1 MTRERIQ
8 YRHGENVTIFRA
20 IPIEEIVQ
28 EIVLSFPSVF
38 FLKKNT
44 FFSSKSR
51 HLTTC
56 TKIRTLSSPS
66 LGNVTAYIRGK
77 TFGKFG
83 KVRRQRF
90 SAIIVDLRRWSHK
103 CMFTDAGFCN

>member
-38 FLKKNT
+38 FSRKIL
-44 FFSSKSR
+44 FF
-51 HLTTC
+51 LLNQD
-56 TKIRTLSSPS
+56 I
-66 LGNVTAYIRGK
+66 
-77 TFGKFG
+77 
-83 KVRRQRF
+83 
-90 SAIIVDLRRWSHK
+90 
-103 CMFTDAGFCN
+103 